1 MIRAV
6 FYPTEGTPA
15 EAEESRHRAFY
26 EVRRIGGDPNTLSWA
41 PRFGGMY
48 AEFEVPEPAEAR

>member
-6 FYPTEGTPA
+6 FYPTEGT
-15 EAEESRHRAFY
+15 
-26 EVRRIGGDPNTLSWA
+26 